1 MTAVQAFCV
10 LLAIFALG
18 EIVAE
23 KTRAILSATLVI
35 AVVLLIAFWCGL
47 PADIFDTAAV
57 TGIANVLI
65 GILITSMGTM
75 IDFPELKR
83 QWKTVVVSL
92 VCVICGVA
100 LIVVVCPLL
109 MGHDMAIAGAPIF
122 AGANTAA
129 LLMTSTLTEK
139 GLADLSSFVI
149 LVLVAQNFV
158 GIPVASILLRKDAQ
172 SFLKDK
178 GNIAL
183 YAHGDAA
190 AAAGEAKRKLL
201 ELPKSLNKPSI
212 KLLKLGLVAALSQF
226 CAGLTNG
233 TIHFFVFALLFG
245 ILFSEL
251 GFLEKNI
258 LPQTE
263 SNGMI
268 VFTTTVIIFT
278 NLANTTPQQLI
289 DMLVPLLLLLVTG
302 VVGVA
307 VAGLILSKVLHMA
320 PGMAISLG
328 LTCTFGF
335 PTTMFIPKEVA
346 NAMSSNEEERAAIE
360 NYMLPKMVTA
370 GFVTVTISSVLIAG
384 VVVKML

>member
-1 MTAVQAFCV
+1 MTAVQAFCI

-35 AVVLLIAFWCGL
+35 AIVLLIAFWCGL
-47 PADIFDTAAV
+47 PVNIFDMAAV
-57 TGIANVLI
+57 TSIGNILI
-65 GILITSMGTM
+65 GVLITSMGTM

-83 QWKTVVVSL
+83 QWKTVVISL
-92 VCVICGVA
+92 ICVICGVG
-100 LIVVVCPLL
+100 LIIVVCPVLI
-109 MGHDMAIAGAPIF
+109 GHDMAIAGAPIF

-129 LLMTSTLTEK
+129 LLMTSALTEK

-149 LVLVAQNFV
+149 LVLVIQNFV
-158 GIPVASILLRKDAQ
+158 GIPVASILLRRDAKA
-172 SFLKDK
+172 FLKDK
-178 GNIAL
+178 ANIAL
-183 YAHGDAA
+183 YAKMDETDTTVA
-190 AAAGEAKRKLL
+190 RKKLIQ
-201 ELPKSLNKPSI
+201 LPAVFNRPSV

-233 TIHFFVFALLFG
+233 TIHFFVFALLYG
-245 ILFSEL
+245 VLFSEL

-258 LPQTE
+258 LPETD
-263 SNGMI
+263 SNGLI
-268 VFTTTVIIFT
+268 IFTTTVIIFT
-278 NLANTTPQQLI
+278 NLANTTPQQLASMI
-289 DMLVPLLLLLVTG
+289 VPLILLLV
-302 VVGVA
+302 VGVIG
-307 VAGLILSKVLHMA
+307 VGIAGLILSKVLHVA
-320 PGMAISLG
+320 PGLAISLG

-335 PTTMFIPKEVA
+335 PTTMFIPKEVSV
-346 NAMSSNEEERAAIE
+346 AMASNEEERAALE

>member
-47 PADIFDTAAV
+47 PADIFNTAAV
-57 TGIANVLI
+57 TAI
-65 GILITSMGTM
+65 GNILVGVLITSMGTM

-83 QWKTVVVSL
+83 QWKTVVISL
-92 VCVICGVA
+92 ICVICAVA
-100 LIVVVCPLL
+100 LIVVLCPILI
-109 MGHDMAIAGAPIF
+109 GHDMAIAGAPIF

-129 LLMTSTLTEK
+129 LLMTSALTEK

-158 GIPVASILLRKDAQ
+158 GIPAASILLRKDAQ
-172 SFLKDK
+172 NFLKDRA
-178 GNIAL
+178 NIAL
-183 YAHGDAA
+183 YAKADETATA
-190 AAAGEAKRKLL
+190 EAKRKPLQ
-201 ELPKSLNKPSI
+201 LPAFLNKPSV
-212 KLLKLGLVAALSQF
+212 KLLKLSLVAALSQF

-233 TIHFFVFALLFG
+233 TVHFFVFALLFG

-263 SNGMI
+263 SNGLI
-268 VFTTTVIIFT
+268 IFTTTVVIFT
-278 NLANTTPQQLI
+278 NLANTTPQQLVS
-289 DMLVPLLLLLVTG
+289 MLVPLLVLLLVG
-302 VVGVA
+302 VIGA
-307 VAGLILSKVLHMA
+307 CVAGVILGKALHVA
-320 PGMAISLG
+320 PGLAISLG

-335 PTTMFIPKEVA
+335 PTTMFIPKEVSV
-346 NAMSSNEEERAAIE
+346 AMSSNEEERIAIE

>member
-47 PADIFDTAAV
+47 PADIFNTAAV
-57 TGIANVLI
+57 TSIGNILV

-83 QWKTVVVSL
+83 QWKTVVISL
-92 VCVICGVA
+92 ISVICAVA
-100 LIVVVCPLL
+100 LIVVLCPILI
-109 MGHDMAIAGAPIF
+109 GHDMAIAGAPIF

-129 LLMTSTLTEK
+129 LLMTSALTEK

-149 LVLVAQNFV
+149 LVLVAQNFI

-172 SFLKDK
+172 NFLKDK
-178 GNIAL
+178 ANLAL
-183 YAHGDAA
+183 YAKVDEAA
-190 AAAGEAKRKLL
+190 ATQTRRKPLQ
-201 ELPKSLNKPSI
+201 LPAFLNKPSV

-233 TIHFFVFALLFG
+233 AVHFFVFALLFG

-263 SNGMI
+263 SNGLI
-268 VFTTTVIIFT
+268 VFTTTVVIFT
-278 NLANTTPQQLI
+278 NLANTTPQQLVS
-289 DMLVPLLLLLVTG
+289 MLVPLLVLLLVG
-302 VVGVA
+302 VIGA
-307 VAGLILSKVLHMA
+307 CVAGVILGKALHVA
-320 PGMAISLG
+320 PGLAISLG

-335 PTTMFIPKEVA
+335 PTTMFIPKEVSV
-346 NAMSSNEEERAAIE
+346 AMSSNEEERVAIE

>member
-47 PADIFDTAAV
+47 PADIFNTAAV
-57 TGIANVLI
+57 TAI
-65 GILITSMGTM
+65 GNILVGVLITSMGTM

-83 QWKTVVVSL
+83 QWKTVVISL
-92 VCVICGVA
+92 ICVICAVA
-100 LIVVVCPLL
+100 LIVVLCPVLI
-109 MGHDMAIAGAPIF
+109 GHDMAIAGAPIF

-129 LLMTSTLTEK
+129 LLMTSALTEK

-172 SFLKDK
+172 NFLKDRA
-178 GNIAL
+178 NIAL
-183 YAHGDAA
+183 YAKADETATA
-190 AAAGEAKRKLL
+190 EAKRKPLQ
-201 ELPKSLNKPSI
+201 LPAFLNKPSV
-212 KLLKLGLVAALSQF
+212 KLLKLSLVAALSQF

-233 TIHFFVFALLFG
+233 TVHFFVFALLFG

-263 SNGMI
+263 SNGLI
-268 VFTTTVIIFT
+268 IFTTTVVIFT
-278 NLANTTPQQLI
+278 NLANTTPQQLVS
-289 DMLVPLLLLLVTG
+289 MLVPLLVLLLVG
-302 VVGVA
+302 VIGA
-307 VAGLILSKVLHMA
+307 CVAGVILGKALHVA
-320 PGMAISLG
+320 PGLAISLG

-335 PTTMFIPKEVA
+335 PTTMFIPKEVSV
-346 NAMSSNEEERAAIE
+346 AMSSNEEERIAIE

>member
-47 PADIFDTAAV
+47 PADIFNTAAV
-57 TGIANVLI
+57 TAI
-65 GILITSMGTM
+65 GNILVGVLITSMGTM

-83 QWKTVVVSL
+83 QWKTVVISL
-92 VCVICGVA
+92 ICVICAVA
-100 LIVVVCPLL
+100 LIVVLCPVLI
-109 MGHDMAIAGAPIF
+109 GHDMAIAGAPIF

-129 LLMTSTLTEK
+129 LLMTSALTEK

-172 SFLKDK
+172 NFLKDRA
-178 GNIAL
+178 NIAL
-183 YAHGDAA
+183 YAKADETATA
-190 AAAGEAKRKLL
+190 EAKRKPLQ
-201 ELPKSLNKPSI
+201 LPAFLNKPSV
-212 KLLKLGLVAALSQF
+212 KLLKLSLMAALSQF

-233 TIHFFVFALLFG
+233 TVHFFVFALLFG

-263 SNGMI
+263 SNGLI
-268 VFTTTVIIFT
+268 IFTTTVVIFT
-278 NLANTTPQQLI
+278 NLANTTPQQLVS
-289 DMLVPLLLLLVTG
+289 MLVPLLVLLLVG
-302 VVGVA
+302 VIGA
-307 VAGLILSKVLHMA
+307 CVAGVILGKALHVA
-320 PGMAISLG
+320 PGLAISLG

-335 PTTMFIPKEVA
+335 PTTMFIPKEVSV
-346 NAMSSNEEERAAIE
+346 AMSSNEEERIAIE

>member
-47 PADIFDTAAV
+47 PADIFNTAAV
-57 TGIANVLI
+57 TAI
-65 GILITSMGTM
+65 GNILVGVLITSMGTM

-83 QWKTVVVSL
+83 QWKTVVISL
-92 VCVICGVA
+92 ICVICAVA
-100 LIVVVCPLL
+100 LIVVLCPILI
-109 MGHDMAIAGAPIF
+109 GHDMAIAGAPIF

-129 LLMTSTLTEK
+129 LLMTSALTEK

-149 LVLVAQNFV
+149 LVLVAQNFI

-172 SFLKDK
+172 NFLKDRA
-178 GNIAL
+178 NLAL
-183 YAHGDAA
+183 YAKADETATA
-190 AAAGEAKRKLL
+190 EAKRKPLQ
-201 ELPKSLNKPSI
+201 LPAFLNKPSV
-212 KLLKLGLVAALSQF
+212 KLLKLSLVAALSQF

-233 TIHFFVFALLFG
+233 TVHFFVFALLFG

-263 SNGMI
+263 SNGLI
-268 VFTTTVIIFT
+268 IFTTTVVIFT
-278 NLANTTPQQLI
+278 NLANTTPQQLVS
-289 DMLVPLLLLLVTG
+289 MLVPLLVLLLVG
-302 VVGVA
+302 VIGA
-307 VAGLILSKVLHMA
+307 CVAGVILGKALHVA
-320 PGMAISLG
+320 PGLAISLG

-335 PTTMFIPKEVA
+335 PTTMFIPKEVSV
-346 NAMSSNEEERAAIE
+346 AMSSNEEERIAIE

>member
-47 PADIFDTAAV
+47 PADIFNTAAV
-57 TGIANVLI
+57 TAI
-65 GILITSMGTM
+65 GNILVGVLITSMGTM

-83 QWKTVVVSL
+83 QWKTVVISL
-92 VCVICGVA
+92 ICVICAVA
-100 LIVVVCPLL
+100 LIVVLCPILI
-109 MGHDMAIAGAPIF
+109 GHDMAIAGAPIF

-129 LLMTSTLTEK
+129 LLMTSALTEK

-172 SFLKDK
+172 NFLKDRA
-178 GNIAL
+178 NIAL
-183 YAHGDAA
+183 YAKADETATA
-190 AAAGEAKRKLL
+190 EAKRKPLQ
-201 ELPKSLNKPSI
+201 LPAFLNKPSV
-212 KLLKLGLVAALSQF
+212 KLLKLSLVAALSQF

-233 TIHFFVFALLFG
+233 AVHFFVFALLFG

-263 SNGMI
+263 SNGLI
-268 VFTTTVIIFT
+268 IFTTTVVIFT
-278 NLANTTPQQLI
+278 NLANTTPQQLVS
-289 DMLVPLLLLLVTG
+289 MLVPLLVLLLVG
-302 VVGVA
+302 VIGA
-307 VAGLILSKVLHMA
+307 CVAGVILGKALHVA
-320 PGMAISLG
+320 PGLAISLG

-335 PTTMFIPKEVA
+335 PTTMFIPKEVSV
-346 NAMSSNEEERAAIE
+346 AMSSNEEERIAIE